1 MPPVLQVL
9 QRFMVQFEVRILYII
24 INEDLCRKN
33 NNNSSA
39 EASVSLP
46 PCCYIFYMFFVQTK
60 LNHLPQHPSS
70 KASHRG
76 YHRGPVQHAPMD
88 DTVDDELVELP
99 RPLTG
104 RDVTLFLDPF
114 GFHAS
119 TQMDWQKGAL
129 EQIRQMW

>member
-1 MPPVLQVL
+1 MKTCAAKITITLPLKQVL
-9 QRFMVQFEVRILYII
+9 AFHPAAIFLYVFCP
-24 INEDLCRKN
+24 NKTEPLTSTSKQQ
-33 NNNSSA
+33 SK
-39 EASVSLP
+39 P
-46 PCCYIFYMFFVQTK
+46 PWISPWAC
-60 LNHLPQHPSS
+60 
-70 KASHRG
+70 
-76 YHRGPVQHAPMD
+76 QHAPMD